1 MYFRNN
7 RAAAEGKKEG
17 LGEGKGERKRLGLA
31 GVGEGRTEESKDWGR
46 KALSLNLQSH

>member
-17 LGEGKGERKRLGLA
+17 LGEGARKMLGLA
-31 GVGEGRTEESKDWGR
+31 RSQGGE
-46 KALSLNLQSH
+46 N